1 MGVDMGVTLDIK
13 KAPMARLTNLII
25 SKQADVGSPMLYL
38 KDPKVIQQ
46 LPFDYSTAVID
57 KMCFI
62 IYTNKAKPIDIAN
75 LKSGNSKKYT
85 IETDVSNMQMFS
97 FTPLPS
103 TNIVG
108 SLKKV
113 NSGNIK
119 RQLWEIYDMGF
130 AIQKG
135 TKGGPVDKFL
145 RDGMAKMISS
155 GKFKQIMGD
164 GTVGLE
170 TYDDWQP

>member
-1 MGVDMGVTLDIK
+1 
-13 KAPMARLTNLII
+13 
-25 SKQADVGSPMLYL
+25 
-38 KDPKVIQQ
+38 
-46 LPFDYSTAVID
+46 
-57 KMCFI
+57 
-62 IYTNKAKPIDIAN
+62 
-75 LKSGNSKKYT
+75 
-85 IETDVSNMQMFS
+85 MQMFS

-113 NSGNIK
+113 NSGSIDGYIMGVAPTDDILKASKADYGNIK

-135 TKGGPVDKFL
+135 ARGGPVDKFL
-145 RDGMAKMISS
+145 SDGMAKMISS